1 MAMTHFQ
8 RVPTTSSCVTQSKAD
23 ATGECEDRGMARP
36 RPLLLLPLTLLALA
50 GPGRPVAQE
59 PRQIRVEV
67 RFQQASQRGREAG
80 VATERRVQRSSGL
93 FTIVQDGGESV
104 LTVATQVPV

>member
-1 MAMTHFQ
+1 MAYASPSTTARMAMTHFQ
-8 RVPTTSSCVTQSKAD
+8 RVPTTSSCLIQSKAD

-50 GPGRPVAQE
+50 VGPGRPVAQE

-67 RFQQASQRGREAG
+67 RFQQASQREREAG

-93 FTIVQDGGESV
+93 
-104 LTVATQVPV
+104 